1 MKDSFSIGALEL
13 LNSNEKKRYYVYRLV
28 DPRTFHTFYVGKGCG
43 NRVFDHAK
51 AAKELISEVEDAAS
65 LKYQLISEIIASGK
79 EVVCFIH
86 RWGLSQSTAFEVEA
100 ALIDCYPGLTN
111 IQSGHGDERGVIS
124 VDDFEKMSNLQ
135 EYKEPN
141 EDYIIIKTSKGAIE
155 ANGSLYEATR
165 RSWRADLNRAKR
177 YKYVLSVVYGIVREV
192 YKVSI
197 WYTLPTGRI
206 AFEGEPTTDSIASK
220 VKGKRIPDK
229 YKQKGAANPF
239 MYKKHSMEC
248 VLP

>member
-43 NRVFDHAK
+43 NRLFDHAK
-51 AAKELISEVEDAAS
+51 AAKELISEDEDAAS